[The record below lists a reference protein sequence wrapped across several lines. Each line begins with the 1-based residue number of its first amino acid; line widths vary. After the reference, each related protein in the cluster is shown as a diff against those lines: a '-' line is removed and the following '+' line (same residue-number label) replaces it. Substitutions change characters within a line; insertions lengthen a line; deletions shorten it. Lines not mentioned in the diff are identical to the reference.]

1 MPVSP
6 DTRRITLNL
15 SAEQYK
21 VLLDQAEA
29 EGYITL
35 LPDEANI
42 KVTGGA
48 VAEFLR
54 NHLSWT
60 IPGFMDAKPL
70 PARGKYKRKKQA
82 PKKEIDHALV
92 EHAYTIADTF
102 RQMGAESAAKELE
115 EYIDGYL
122 YFDCARGDF
131 ATFVEV
137 CEADILMLRAGE
149 RFIKDGEIRFR

>member
-70 PARGKYKRKKQA
+70 PARGKYKRKKQRA
-82 PKKEIDHALV
+82 PHLEYHCPKCDSLNTRFVGDEREPGDDPEGSDDVLLWMWFRCGDCGHKFRDQD
-92 EHAYTIADTF
+92 AD
-102 RQMGAESAAKELE
+102 AEMV
-115 EYIDGYL
+115 D
-122 YFDCARGDF
+122 
-131 ATFVEV
+131 
-137 CEADILMLRAGE
+137 EAP
-149 RFIKDGEIRFR
+149 